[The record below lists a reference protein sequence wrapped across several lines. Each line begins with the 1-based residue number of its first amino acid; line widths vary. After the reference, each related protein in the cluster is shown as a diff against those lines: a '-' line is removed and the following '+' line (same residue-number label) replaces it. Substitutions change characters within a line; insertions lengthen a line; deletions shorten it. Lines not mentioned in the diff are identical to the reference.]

1 MSEHHE
7 NEKSMIFKKNVENEK
22 MQNLRKTIFRGWRE
36 LAGALRELF
45 CKLFQNFGGGG
56 SLRELAGA
64 YFSLPK
70 MQNLRKTVFPTFFGV
85 AGACRSFAGA
95 FFQAFPTF
103 LGWRELAGAC
113 GSFRELGFSI
123 FLSFS
128 LFHFLGF

>member
-1 MSEHHE
+1 MGEHHE

-64 YFSLPK
+64 
-70 MQNLRKTVFPTFFGV
+70 
-85 AGACRSFAGA
+85 
-95 FFQAFPTF
+95 
-103 LGWRELAGAC
+103 C

-128 LFHFLGF
+128 FFHFLGF